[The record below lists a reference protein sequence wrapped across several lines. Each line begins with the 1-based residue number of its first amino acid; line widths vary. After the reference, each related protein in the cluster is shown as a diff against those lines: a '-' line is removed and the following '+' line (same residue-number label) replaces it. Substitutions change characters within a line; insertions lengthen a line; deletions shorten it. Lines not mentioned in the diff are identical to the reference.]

1 MARYAYR
8 CPADGDVEVGRPIGT
23 APSSVP
29 CPTCGGTSR
38 RVITAPMLGLA
49 DPSRTA
55 LIDRTEATRSEPA
68 VVSSLPRRPA
78 GRPAGQAD
86 PRTRLLPRP

>member
-8 CPADGDVEVGRPIGT
+8 CPADGDLEVSRPIGT

-29 CPTCGGTSR
+29 CPVCDGPSH

-68 VVSSLPRRPA
+68 VVSSVPRRPA
-78 GRPAGQAD
+78 GRPARRAD
-86 PRTRLLPRP
+86 PRTALLPRP